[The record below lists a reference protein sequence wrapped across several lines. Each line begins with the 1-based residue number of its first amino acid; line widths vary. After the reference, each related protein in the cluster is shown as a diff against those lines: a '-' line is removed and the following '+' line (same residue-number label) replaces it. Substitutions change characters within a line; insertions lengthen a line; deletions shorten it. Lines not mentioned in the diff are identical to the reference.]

1 MSRWYGVARE
11 PPETDGLPDD
21 GGATAPSRPP
31 AGSSGFTLVELLIAM
46 VLTGIVG
53 GAIVQLLLSQNE
65 FYTTIDDR
73 AFTEHSLR
81 ASAELLNRE
90 LRAVAP
96 EDIVSADA
104 GQLTVYQDSLRAV
117 VCDSTSSS
125 VDAYVYHR
133 VSSPRLQSA
142 TIGTYYRNVETGG
155 YEYLPSFQPSVDG
168 HPISNCENHGAPEG
182 RPDEYYM
189 RWTGWP
195 SPPGPPPDGAV
206 IRIFGEVTYS
216 LEPSDFGEGYAL
228 WRNGQELVGPF
239 TAESEFRYR
248 MQDGTVTT
256 NPGTLSEVRAVIVDG
271 RLRESERSRGETRR
285 ALNLDIT
292 LRNRVGS

>member
-46 VLTGIVG
+46 VLAGIVG

-117 VCDSTSSS
+117 VCKSGDP
-125 VDAYVYHR
+125 VYAYVYHR
-133 VSSPRLQSA
+133 VSSPRLESG
-142 TIGTYYRNVETGG
+142 TIGTYYRNVETGS
-155 YEYLPSFQPSVDG
+155 YEYLPSFKPSVSG
-168 HPISNCENHGAPEG
+168 HPVSECENEGAPAG

-189 RWTGWP
+189 SWDWP
-195 SPPGPPPDGAV
+195 TSPGPPPEGAV

-216 LEPSDFGEGYAL
+216 IEPSDFGEGHAL

-239 TAESEFRYR
+239 TSESEFRYR
-248 MQDGTVTT
+248 MEDGTVTT
-256 NPGTLSEVRAVIVDG
+256 NPGTLADVRSVIVEG

>member
-11 PPETDGLPDD
+11 PPETAGRPCD
-21 GGATAPSRPP
+21 GGSEPVRPHG
-31 AGSSGFTLVELLIAM
+31 GSSGFTMVEILVAM
-46 VLTGIVG
+46 VVTGIVG
-53 GAIVQLLLSQNE
+53 AGIVQLLLSQNE
-65 FYTTIDDR
+65 FYSTIDDR

-117 VCDSTSSS
+117 VCESSDP
-125 VDAYVYHR
+125 VYAYVYHR
-133 VSSPRLQSA
+133 VSSPRLESG
-142 TIGTYYRNVETGG
+142 TIGAYYRNVETGS
-155 YEYLPSFQPSVDG
+155 YEYLPSFEPSFSG
-168 HPISNCENHGAPEG
+168 YHPVTECENNGAPEG

-189 RWTGWP
+189 SWDWST
-195 SPPGPPPDGAV
+195 SPGPPPDGAV
-206 IRIFGEVTYS
+206 IRIFGQVTYS
-216 LEPSDFGEGYAL
+216 IEPSDFGEGHAL
-228 WRNGQELVGPF
+228 WRNGEELVGPF
-239 TAESEFRYR
+239 TSESEFRYR
-248 MQDGTVTT
+248 MDDGTETT
-256 NPGTLSEVRAVIVDG
+256 SPGTLSNIRSVIVDG